1 MPSRSELVG
10 FRWHRRFLGLL
21 ALGAVLAVT
30 SLGHADTSSPAQ
42 LAYEHGVDAFRA
54 GDFPNACRLLA
65 ESYHLEPLPGVL
77 FTWATCELR
86 AERLV
91 NAAQHYQEFLSAV
104 AKLPPNERAAQ
115 EERRRSALQ
124 ERAQIVPELPYLTVV
139 VSASVQHSSSVLRDG
154 VPLLPNAQG
163 VEVPVDP
170 GEHSIVFVG
179 PDGARTEQRVVLA
192 RREHK
197 TIVLGF
203 ANAREA
209 ERAAIPATPA
219 HPLPLPA
226 QDSPSGTSSWV
237 YVTGGIGVAGILT
250 GTIAGVMAL
259 RDKHVV
265 DDHCDGA
272 ACDTR
277 GKDSADAG
285 KTEATV
291 SSLGFGVGIAG
302 LVSSVIIYLADSPRT
317 TARSARAK
325 SWSVAI
331 SPTSVGVVGAF

>member
-1 MPSRSELVG
+1 MLTVSRAAEAQDS
-10 FRWHRRFLGLL
+10 
-21 ALGAVLAVT
+21 T
-30 SLGHADTSSPAQ
+30 PAQ
-42 LAYEHGVDAFRA
+42 NAYERGVDAFRA
-54 GDFPNACRLLA
+54 GDFPTACRLLA

-86 AERLV
+86 ANRLAS
-91 NAAQHYQEFLSAV
+91 AAQHYQDFLSAV
-104 AKLPPNERAAQ
+104 AKLPPPERAAQ

-154 VPLLPNAQG
+154 VPLLPSAQG
-163 VEVPVDP
+163 VEVAVDP

-192 RREHK
+192 KREHK

-203 ANAREA
+203 ANAKEA
-209 ERAAIPATPA
+209 ERAATPA
-219 HPLPLPA
+219 APTPVAPPSA
-226 QDSPSGTSSWV
+226 QDSTSTTSPWV
-237 YVTGGIGVAGILT
+237 YVTGGIGVAGVLT

-259 RDKHVV
+259 RDKHIV
-265 DDHCDGA
+265 DTDCHGP
-272 ACDTR
+272 ACTTR
-277 GKDSADAG
+277 GKDAADAG

-291 SSLGFGVGIAG
+291 STVGFGVGLAG
-302 LVSSVIIYLADSPRT
+302 LVGSVIIYLVDSPG
-317 TARSARAK
+317 TAARAEAPK

>member
-1 MPSRSELVG
+1 MTRAA
-10 FRWHRRFLGLL
+10 R
-21 ALGAVLAVT
+21 
-30 SLGHADTSSPAQ
+30 ADDSSPAQ
-42 LAYEHGVDAFRA
+42 VAYERGVDAFRA
-54 GDFPNACRLLA
+54 GDFPNACRLLS

-91 NAAQHYQEFLSAV
+91 SAAQHYQDFLNAV
-104 AKLPPNERAAQ
+104 AKLPPAERTAQ
-115 EERRRSALQ
+115 EERRRSAQ
-124 ERAQIVPELPYLTVV
+124 RERAQILPELPYLTVV

-163 VEVPVDP
+163 VETPVDP

-209 ERAAIPATPA
+209 ERAATPTPA
-219 HPLPLPA
+219 ANGAPA
-226 QDSPSGTSSWV
+226 PAPVAHETSSWV
-237 YVTGGIGVAGILT
+237 YVTGGVGVAGILT

-265 DDHCDGA
+265 DDQCTGP
-272 ACDTR
+272 ACSMR

-291 SSLGFGVGIAG
+291 STIGFGVGLAG
-302 LVSSVIIYLADSPRT
+302 LVSSVIIYLADSPR
-317 TARSARAK
+317 AAARAEPPK